1 MAQSKGVQAVSDPN
15 FAFIYV
21 HAWNGSIRVET
32 LGTAKSLDE
41 NSEWKHVSTIN
52 PYAWLEMIFRALIKD
67 RNLLIKH
74 LLK

>member
-1 MAQSKGVQAVSDPN
+1 VSKSN
-15 FAFIYV
+15 FAFVYV

-32 LGTAKSLDE
+32 LGTAKSLDG
-41 NSEWKHVSTIN
+41 SPEWKHVSTIN
-52 PYAWLEMIFRALIKD
+52 PYAWLEMILRASIKD

>member
-1 MAQSKGVQAVSDPN
+1 VSESN
-15 FAFIYV
+15 FAFVYV

-32 LGTAKSLDE
+32 LGTAKSLDG

-52 PYAWLEMIFRALIKD
+52 PYAWLETILRASIKD